1 MNNEMKLN
9 GQWMLHFI
17 KNEDLRRLQAGS
29 PKSRAALDALGFPCI
44 PAEVPGNFELDLL
57 RAGII
62 DNPFYGSNVWKMQDF
77 ENYHLF
83 YSRNFSY
90 DGAITDETWLC
101 FDGIDTIADI
111 YLNGQLLA
119 QTDNMFLRHEF
130 PVKGW
135 LKQGE
140 NDLLVH
146 IKPACLEARKRT
158 LPVACHALPYNYGSL
173 GLRKAAHSFGWDIMP
188 RIISAG
194 IWKSVYVKTP
204 PKSRIDD
211 VFCYTRNVDTQK
223 NSAYVGLFYHIAA
236 EADSLKDYR
245 LRVEGVCG
253 ESRFDLNHRPWHTA
267 GKIEGTIRDV
277 QFWWPKNRGEPNLY
291 RVKMTLTRGDEICDE
306 REFDFGVRT
315 VSLERTS
322 TISEQGEGEFCFRV
336 NGEKVFCM
344 GTNWVP
350 LDAFHSNDKN
360 RLPKALEML
369 DDLGCNMVR
378 CWGGNVYEDEE
389 FFTFCDRHGIMVW
402 QDFAMGCAIYPMDG
416 DFLRAM
422 ETEAVQIIKRLRSHA
437 SLVLW
442 AGDNECDQAFGWAH
456 GSANGDPNKN
466 KITRWLLPDLLDM
479 HDFTRPYLPSSPYI
493 DEAAY
498 QSGAPISE
506 DHLWGPRD
514 YFKGDYYRSSVCCF
528 ASETGYH
535 GCPSV
540 ESLKKF
546 ISPEQ
551 LWPMFDA
558 NGKPKP
564 DWLAHAADMDDSGE
578 GAYAYRI
585 ALMEKQAIT
594 LFGSAGDSL
603 ADFVQRSQISQAEA
617 KKYFIERFRIAKWR
631 KTGIL
636 WWNLLDGWPQ
646 ISDAVVDY
654 YFSKKLAYHYIKRS
668 QQQVCL
674 MFDEPQDGAL
684 TLYAVSDSMELM
696 HLTYQVTNITSG
708 ETVLRGEAELLPQSS
723 AAIGK
728 IQWQPQKSEFYYI
741 EWKRDDGAK
750 GTNHCVSNTI
760 DLDFAEYMR
769 CVEECGLLG
778 DCSGNRSQFFK

>member
-1 MNNEMKLN
+1 MDKRINLD
-9 GQWMLHFI
+9 GQWTLHYA
-17 KNEDLRRLQAGS
+17 KNEDLPQGFSAQ
-29 PKSRAALDALGFPCI
+29 DALGLPCV

-57 RAGII
+57 RAGKIA
-62 DNPFYGSNVWKMQDF
+62 DPFYGSNVWQMQ
-77 ENYHLF
+77 EWESVHLF
-83 YSRNFSY
+83 YRRSFSY
-90 DGAITDETWLC
+90 DDVVADETLLC
-101 FDGIDTIADI
+101 FDGIDTVADI

-130 PVKGW
+130 PAKAL

-140 NDLLVH
+140 NDILVH
-146 IKPACLEARKRT
+146 IKPACLEARKRE
-158 LPVACHALPYNYGSL
+158 LPVSCHALPYNYGSL
-173 GLRKAAHSFGWDIMP
+173 ALRKAAHSFGWDIMP
-188 RIISAG
+188 RLVTAG
-194 IWKSVYVKTP
+194 LWQSVYLKMP

-223 NSAYVGLFYHIAA
+223 NTAYVGLFYHITA

-253 ESRFDLNHRPWHTA
+253 ESRFDITHRPWHTA
-267 GKIEGTIRDV
+267 GKIEGTIRDA
-277 QFWWPKNRGEPNLY
+277 QFWWPKNRGEPKLY
-291 RVKMTLTRGDEICDE
+291 RVKVTLTHGDEICDE
-306 REFDFGVRT
+306 RELDFGVRT
-315 VSLERTS
+315 VGLERTS
-322 TISEQGEGEFCFRV
+322 TISAQGEGEFCFRV

-389 FFTFCDRHGIMVW
+389 FFTFCDHHGIMVW

-416 DFLRAM
+416 GFLRAM
-422 ETEAVQIIKRLRSHA
+422 ETEAVQIIKRLRNHA
-437 SLVLW
+437 ALVLW

-456 GSANGDPNKN
+456 GRANGDPNKN
-466 KITRWLLPDLLDM
+466 KITRRLLPDLLDL

-498 QSGAPISE
+498 QSGEPISE

-514 YFKGDYYRSSVCCF
+514 YFKGDYYRNSVCCF

-540 ESLKKF
+540 DSLQKF

-551 LWPMFDA
+551 LWPMFEA
-558 NGKPKP
+558 NGKPKS

-594 LFGSAGDSL
+594 LFGSAGDTLES
-603 ADFVQRSQISQAEA
+603 FVQRSQISQAEA

-654 YFSKKLAYHYIKRS
+654 YFNKKLAYHYIKRA
-668 QQQVCL
+668 QQQLCL
-674 MFDEPQDGAL
+674 MLDEPKDGAL
-684 TLYAVSDSMELM
+684 TLCAVSDSMEPVRLA
-696 HLTYQVTNITSG
+696 YQVTNITSG
-708 ETVLRGEAELLPQSS
+708 ETVLQGEAQLPPQSS
-723 AAIGK
+723 TAIGK
-728 IQWQPQKSEFYYI
+728 IPWRQMSEFYFI
-741 EWKRDDGAK
+741 EWQRADGTK
-750 GTNHCVSNTI
+750 GKNHYVSNAI
-760 DLDFAEYMR
+760 DLDFAEYVR
-769 CVEECGLLG
+769 CAEKCGLLG
-778 DCSGNRSQFFK
+778 E